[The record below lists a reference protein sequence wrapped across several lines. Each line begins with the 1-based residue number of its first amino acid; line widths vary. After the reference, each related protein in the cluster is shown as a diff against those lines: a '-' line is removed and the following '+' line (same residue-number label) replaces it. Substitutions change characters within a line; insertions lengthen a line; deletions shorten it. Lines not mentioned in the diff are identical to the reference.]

1 MSITERQKSI
11 LWSIIE
17 EHTKAAEPVSS
28 KSLAEKRG
36 FDIGAPM
43 IRKEMC
49 QLEQEGY
56 LVQPHTSAGRIPTDK
71 AYRLYIQ
78 EQMNKTS
85 TAYKTNNQIGLSP
98 KEAQKIK
105 GSLNKKWADSQS
117 LLKEVSKI
125 ASDISKELSVSGKL
139 GGENSFMCG
148 FSNLFDEP
156 ELRSFDNMNQ
166 IMRFMDNID
175 SYFDSLWNKILYEDM
190 QVFIGRENPIKEIN
204 EFTLITG
211 KYQLPEGEQGFVSII
226 GPKRMNYKRNMAL
239 VDYISKVINDK

>member
-1 MSITERQKSI
+1 MLTERQKDI

-17 EHTKAAEPVSS
+17 EHIKAAEPVSS
-28 KSLAEKRG
+28 KSLADKRG
-36 FDIGAPM
+36 FEIGAPM
-43 IRKEMC
+43 IRKEMN

-56 LVQPHTSAGRIPTDK
+56 LIQPHTSAGRIPADK

-78 EQMNKTS
+78 EKMGKTKVENK
-85 TAYKTNNQIGLSP
+85 ICLSQ
-98 KEAQKIK
+98 KETEKIK
-105 GSLNKKWADSQS
+105 SSLNRKWSDNQS

-175 SYFDSLWNKILYEDM
+175 RYFDSLWDRILREDL
-190 QVFIGRENPIKEIN
+190 QVFIGSENPIKEIN

-211 KYQLPEGEQGFVSII
+211 KYQLPEGDQGFVSII

-239 VDYISKVINDK
+239 VDYISRIINSS

>member
-1 MSITERQKSI
+1 MISERQKTI

-28 KSLAEKRG
+28 KSLAQKSG

-43 IRKEMC
+43 IRKEMS
-49 QLEQEGY
+49 QLENEGY
-56 LVQPHTSAGRIPTDK
+56 LAQPHTSAGRIPTDK

-78 EQMNKTS
+78 EQMNKTNIDS
-85 TAYKTNNQIGLSP
+85 KANNHIGLSP
-98 KEAQKIK
+98 KETQKIN
-105 GSLNKKWADSQS
+105 GSLNKKWSDSQS

-125 ASDISKELSVSGKL
+125 ASDISKELSVSGRL

-175 SYFDSLWNKILYEDM
+175 SYFDSIWDKILCDDM
-190 QVFIGRENPIKEIN
+190 KVFIGNENPIKEIN

-211 KYQLPEGEQGFVSII
+211 KYQLPEGEQGFVSVI

-239 VDYISKVINDK
+239 VDYISKIINDK